1 MKQLSQERKNTSSR
15 LSHAKSNSYSTFSGL
30 DFLFAVLAHILIISV
45 IATIAWWQCSHAP
58 TPPLK
63 RIEVSIISA
72 QDLKKMQHQ
81 ARKTQK
87 TQKKIKPVKKTH
99 KPKVKP
105 VVKRK
110 VKAKKK
116 PVLKLKPKP
125 KKIQKTAKKRK
136 SEPDFD
142 PFAPIESSNNKQSKI
157 RSKPKPDMAD
167 LMGKQLSTQEVDRYI
182 AMMQAAVQSHWK
194 VPGGIKESTPDP
206 LVEMLLQRNGH
217 LLSVKIL
224 ESSGNRILDQT
235 LIAAI
240 RAAAPFNIPAAQ
252 FESFR
257 NNRIRFHPL

>member
-1 MKQLSQERKNTSSR
+1 MKQLSQGRKKTSSR
-15 LSHAKSNSYSTFSGL
+15 LSHAKSDSYSTFSGL

-45 IATIAWWQCSHAP
+45 IATIAWWQSSHAP

-63 RIEVSIISA
+63 RIEVSMISA

-87 TQKKIKPVKKTH
+87 QIKPVKKTH

-110 VKAKKK
+110 IKAKKK

-125 KKIQKTAKKRK
+125 KKVQKTAKKRK

-194 VPGGIKESTPDP
+194 VPGGINESTPDP

-224 ESSGNRILDQT
+224 ESSGNSILDQT